1 MFEPHGFCCSPP
13 TAVII
18 CWEAASLAFP
28 VPTAGPLCGAA
39 ARVEP
44 CPAQWANPCW
54 VTKNS
59 EAMFEPHGFCCSPP
73 TAVIIC
79 CEAASL
85 AFPVP
90 TAGPFDATGDFAT
103 LAGPRCGLAARV
115 EP

>member
-18 CWEAASLAFP
+18 CCEAASLGPDPATATGP
-28 VPTAGPLCGAA
+28 V
-39 ARVEP
+39 VEP
-44 CPAQWANPCW
+44 VPAQWANPCW

-90 TAGPFDATGDFAT
+90 TAGPFDATGALAT
-103 LAGPRCGLAARV
+103 VAGPRCGLAAR
-115 EP
+115 

>member
-18 CWEAASLAFP
+18 CCDAASLALP
-28 VPTAGPLCGAA
+28 VETD
-39 ARVEP
+39 VEADP
-44 CPAQWANPCW
+44 APAQWANPCW

-79 CEAASL
+79 CDAASL
-85 AFPVP
+85 PPVP
-90 TAGPFDATGDFAT
+90 TAGPFETTGA
-103 LAGPRCGLAARV
+103 RCGLADTVA